1 MLLNYAEAKAEL
13 GTLEQGDLDISIN
26 LLRDRAGIMSGLDM
40 SAANANP
47 DKYLMWQP
55 GLENSEQTGYPG
67 VSGDNMGV
75 ILEIRRERTIEL
87 LMEGFRFYDLCRWK
101 AGACIDEPIYGMYF
115 TGAGEYDLTGDG
127 KTDLILVANGASKP
141 ADQEG
146 VAVYELGSDI
156 FLTEGDHGYVNRHQN
171 VTRNGFN
178 EERDYLYPIPL
189 DELSLNENLTQ
200 NPGWKDVD

>member
-1 MLLNYAEAKAEL
+1 
-13 GTLEQGDLDISIN
+13 
-26 LLRDRAGIMSGLDM
+26 
-40 SAANANP
+40 
-47 DKYLMWQP
+47 
-55 GLENSEQTGYPG
+55 
-67 VSGDNMGV
+67 MGV

-101 AGACIDEPIYGMYF
+101 AGLCIDEPIYGMYF
-115 TGAGEYDLTGDG
+115 PRAGEYDLTGDG